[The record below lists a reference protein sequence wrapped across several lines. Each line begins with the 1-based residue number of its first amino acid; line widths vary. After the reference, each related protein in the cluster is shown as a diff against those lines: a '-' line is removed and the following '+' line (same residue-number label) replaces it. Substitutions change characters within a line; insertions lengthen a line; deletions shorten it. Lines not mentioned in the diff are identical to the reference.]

1 MAIRTTVIKANANA
15 VGELLIRAAAH
26 LSNLTDEEL
35 KHLEETSGLPS
46 SIRSAFKSVS
56 KVSDTAQ
63 DSLKRQPPKGFDLS

>member
-1 MAIRTTVIKANANA
+1 MPIRTTVIKANANA
-15 VGELLIRAAAH
+15 VCELLIRAAAH
-26 LSNLTDEEL
+26 LGNLTEEEL

-63 DSLKRQPPKGFDLS
+63 ESLKRLNRPGF